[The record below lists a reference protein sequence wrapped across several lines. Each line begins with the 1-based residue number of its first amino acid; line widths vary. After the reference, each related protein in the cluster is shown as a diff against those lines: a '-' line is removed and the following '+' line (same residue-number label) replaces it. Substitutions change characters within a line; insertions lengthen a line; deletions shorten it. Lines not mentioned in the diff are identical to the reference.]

1 MAWVLEE
8 VVLADSTRSQMQA
21 LDFILVV
28 HDEGVE
34 VG

>member
-28 HDEGVE
+28 HEGVE